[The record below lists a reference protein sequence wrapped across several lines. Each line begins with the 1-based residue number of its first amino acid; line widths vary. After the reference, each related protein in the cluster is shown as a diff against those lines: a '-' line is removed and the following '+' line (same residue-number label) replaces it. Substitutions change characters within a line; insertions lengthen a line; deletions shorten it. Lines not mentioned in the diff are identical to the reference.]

1 MSIFLSNRAK
11 ENAKGFW
18 YGLLYPIVVGLGTSL
33 FSMFMVLRFETSIIR
48 DSFVEDVLL
57 AIYLLGIMVIWP
69 LFAYRLFSR
78 AKKLGKEPVRDGSR
92 MSIILYI
99 FFIFF
104 IILPGIIFSVLENV

>member
-18 YGLLYPIVVGLGTSL
+18 YGLLFPIAVGLGTSL
-33 FSMFMVLRFETSIIR
+33 LSMFVVMRFETSIIR

-57 AIYLLGIMVIWP
+57 AIYLLGVMVIWP

-78 AKKLGKEPVRDGSR
+78 AKKLGKEHLRNGSR
-92 MSIILYI
+92 MSIILYL
-99 FFIFF
+99 FFLFCVV
-104 IILPGIIFSVLENV
+104 LPGIIFSVLENA